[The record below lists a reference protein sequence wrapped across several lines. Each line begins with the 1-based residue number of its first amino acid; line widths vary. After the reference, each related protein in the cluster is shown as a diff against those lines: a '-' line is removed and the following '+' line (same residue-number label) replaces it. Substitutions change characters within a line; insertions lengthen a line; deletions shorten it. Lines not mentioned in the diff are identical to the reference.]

1 LNSHFGYELSRRD
14 DLQSLGY
21 LMIYCLKGRL
31 PWQNTFAKNKEEKL
45 SKILTKKLQTSIKKL
60 TADLPIQYEQYFHYV
75 KSLEFQ
81 TAPDYNYI
89 KNLFRELQGEEWQE
103 EQWEKR
109 YRVEHDKERY
119 LKAEG
124 FDIARKNMP
133 FKE

>member
-1 LNSHFGYELSRRD
+1 MNSHFGYELSRRD

-60 TADLPIQYEQYFHYV
+60 TTDLPIQYEQYFHYV

-81 TAPDYNYI
+81 AAPDYSYI
-89 KNLFRELQGEEWQE
+89 KNLFGEL
-103 EQWEKR
+103 
-109 YRVEHDKERY
+109 
-119 LKAEG
+119 
-124 FDIARKNMP
+124 
-133 FKE
+133 